1 MMEGDC
7 EVLDWLRYYLS
18 LNSLPPSII
27 ITVVAALWRQIPRFA
42 MLKQS
47 NRSKSDIMVGI
58 CFGTRLLPEMA
69 FLLLCR
75 EGWNKSDWIT
85 KCVAHF

>member
-27 ITVVAALWRQIPRFA
+27 ITVVAACGDKFPHDCGAFHEVSKA
-42 MLKQS
+42 PNSFNQS
-47 NRSKSDIMVGI
+47 FFD
-58 CFGTRLLPEMA
+58 
-69 FLLLCR
+69 
-75 EGWNKSDWIT
+75 
-85 KCVAHF
+85 